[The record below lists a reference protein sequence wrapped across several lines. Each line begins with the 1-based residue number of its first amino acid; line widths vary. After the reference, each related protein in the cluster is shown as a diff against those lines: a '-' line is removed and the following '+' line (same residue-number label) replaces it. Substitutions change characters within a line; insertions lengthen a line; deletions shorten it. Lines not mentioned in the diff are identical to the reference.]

1 MLFETRKSRTIY
13 NNYDINVWARH
24 CWRQLRASEIVFD
37 LFITLSDSTRQVL
50 SRLANIAL
58 AILCYNCFSLQDI
71 DSQCHRDRH
80 VYCNQCVTISLL
92 TRLSSRVANF
102 KNSLKIFLNLLDK
115 KKKRNFLIIVVFSN
129 NWWLLIN
136 NS

>member
-1 MLFETRKSRTIY
+1 MLFETRESRAIY
-13 NNYDINVWARH
+13 NDYDINARARH
-24 CWRQLRASEIVFD
+24 YWCQFDASEIVFD
-37 LFITLSDSTRQVL
+37 LFVALSDNTRQVL

-80 VYCNQCVTISLL
+80 VYCNQYVIVFSL
-92 TRLSSRVANF
+92 TRFSSRVVNF
-102 KNSLKIFLNLLDK
+102 NNSLKIFLNFVNK
-115 KKKRNFLIIVVFSN
+115 KKKKSFLIIVIFSS